1 MSNTFAP
8 DIGALGLTSGSNSI
22 DMNILPLAELALGVG
37 NEAIVCIPAS
47 ISYSY
52 SVFGAGG
59 SGSASGN
66 LYSLSTGVQ
75 DLTASGIWY
84 APDAY
89 SIELNANCSSDSA
102 AFFCSYQTDGTNPL
116 LLTSDGI
123 PLGVPFGS
131 TPPGSPTGGGPSS
144 GFPLL
149 GPLVLG
155 DSGCVPGTVCE
166 PPCDPATGQCITQV
180 NLTTGVPEP
189 DALWLLAAGV
199 LMIGFA
205 RRRQGAR
212 AAR

>member
-1 MSNTFAP
+1 MRKLYRGRRSAVSSGERITRN
-8 DIGALGLTSGSNSI
+8 ISLSLSLGLA
-22 DMNILPLAELALGVG
+22 LAPFSSCLAG
-37 NEAIVCIPAS
+37 
-47 ISYSY
+47 
-52 SVFGAGG
+52 
-59 SGSASGN
+59 
-66 LYSLSTGVQ
+66 T
-75 DLTASGIWY
+75 
-84 APDAY
+84 
-89 SIELNANCSSDSA
+89 
-102 AFFCSYQTDGTNPL
+102 TDTV
-116 LLTSDGI
+116 S
-123 PLGVPFGS
+123 
-131 TPPGSPTGGGPSS
+131 TGGGPSS

-149 GPLVLG
+149 GPLVPG